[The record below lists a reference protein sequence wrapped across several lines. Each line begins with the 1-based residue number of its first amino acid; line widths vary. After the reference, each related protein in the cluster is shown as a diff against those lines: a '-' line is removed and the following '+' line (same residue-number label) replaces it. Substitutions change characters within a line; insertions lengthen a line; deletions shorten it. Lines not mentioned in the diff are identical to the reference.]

1 MNAWE
6 WNWCNIKYNEIWI
19 SLNKMS
25 QNLKIYCSMN
35 VLNIKWWC
43 NWHGGEVWVIAV
55 PGKPMGP
62 VVVHNKGVIAGVAA
76 SQEVNAIIL

>member
-1 MNAWE
+1 
-6 WNWCNIKYNEIWI
+6 
-19 SLNKMS
+19 
-25 QNLKIYCSMN
+25 MN